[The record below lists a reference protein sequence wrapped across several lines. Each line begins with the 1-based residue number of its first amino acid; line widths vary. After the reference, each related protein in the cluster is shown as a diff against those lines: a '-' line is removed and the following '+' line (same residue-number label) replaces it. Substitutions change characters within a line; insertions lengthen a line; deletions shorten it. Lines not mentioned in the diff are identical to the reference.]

1 MYRVGVGDVLDI
13 RLANM
18 PTRESTLFTVL
29 KTGVV
34 EYPLLSGAVSV
45 NGMTT
50 EEIAALLS
58 KEIKVIDH
66 PKVTVSVRDYASHR
80 VVVSGVV
87 DSPGRKILRRE
98 AMPLYAVLAEALP
111 RPEAGVVTLTRDSKN
126 QTLSMTSEQQMATL
140 IVSGDLI
147 RVSAEAST
155 PKRFLYVGGDVVSAG
170 EKEFREGMT
179 LTQALLTAGGI
190 ARGTKLNARVA
201 RRNTSGFLVTSEYNI
216 SAIQEGKAPDP
227 ILEAGDRIEVIRGM

>member
-1 MYRVGVGDVLDI
+1 
-13 RLANM
+13 
-18 PTRESTLFTVL
+18 
-29 KTGVV
+29 
-34 EYPLLSGAVSV
+34 
-45 NGMTT
+45 
-50 EEIAALLS
+50 
-58 KEIKVIDH
+58 
-66 PKVTVSVRDYASHR
+66 
-80 VVVSGVV
+80 
-87 DSPGRKILRRE
+87 
-98 AMPLYAVLAEALP
+98 MPLYAVLAEALP

-179 LTQALLTAGGI
+179 LTQALLTSGGI

-201 RRNTSGFLVTSEYNI
+201 RRNASGYLVTSEYNI
-216 SAIQEGKAPDP
+216 SAIQDGKAPDP
-227 ILEAGDRIEVIRGM
+227 VLEAGDRIEVIRGM